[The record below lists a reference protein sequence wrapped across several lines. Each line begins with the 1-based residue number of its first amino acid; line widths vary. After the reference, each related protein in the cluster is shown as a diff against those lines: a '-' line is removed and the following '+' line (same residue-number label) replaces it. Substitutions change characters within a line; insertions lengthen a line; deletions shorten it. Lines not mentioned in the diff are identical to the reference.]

1 MANINVK
8 GFMML
13 AVGLIVSTILVTG
26 VLVPVIGDAIEGDE
40 TTYTNTGEYYYSQA
54 KEGENHTIVITNNTT
69 KATIT
74 YDGEVLKE
82 IPMGDDYWFI
92 PLFSFIVDD
101 EKKLCIL
108 EYIVGTGMEVP
119 PTNDKMLDIPYTG
132 GPVGWGDSGE
142 MTISITGTQVTVSE
156 EGGDEPT
163 PYTVDIYLSKTG
175 EYVWADDPI
184 INPSEPI
191 YAMGGKGELTIDGNT
206 RKFAYAAVGCYG
218 LIDEMKTLLEDSILV
233 KDCMTF
239 NGSNWQAV
247 LPGSYA
253 PGPENIVSDP
263 QITEIGELDKINGI
277 NIETLWQD
285 DSSYDIDV
293 QRFIVPVTVGIEGSG
308 GLSPSMT
315 AVLSLVPF
323 LIIIGI
329 TLVTIDH
336 MIKKE

>member
-13 AVGLIVSTILVTG
+13 VVGLIVSTILVTG
-26 VLVPVIGDAIEGDE
+26 VLIPVIGNAIEGDE
-40 TTYTNTGEYYYSQA
+40 ATYTNTGEYYYSQA
-54 KEGENHTIVITNNTT
+54 KDGENHTIIITNDGT
-69 KATIT
+69 KATIKCDEET
-74 YDGEVLKE
+74 VKE
-82 IPMGDDYWFI
+82 ITLGDDFWFI
-92 PLFSFIVDD
+92 PLFSYIQDD
-101 EKKLCIL
+101 TKKLCIL
-108 EYIVGTGMEVP
+108 EYLVGTGMEVP

-132 GPVGWGDSGE
+132 GPVAWGDSGE
-142 MTISITGTQVTVSE
+142 ITITITGTQVMVSE

-175 EYVWADDPI
+175 EYVWADNPI
-184 INPSEPI
+184 INPSYPI
-191 YAMGGKGELTIDGNT
+191 YAMDGKGDLTIDGNT
-206 RKFAYAAVGCYG
+206 RKFVYGAVGCYG
-218 LIDEMKTLLEDSILV
+218 LIGEMKTLLDDSFLV

-239 NGSNWQAV
+239 NGSQWSSIS
-247 LPGSYA
+247 PGPMA

-263 QITEIGELDKINGI
+263 QITEINELDRIDGI

-293 QRFIVPVTVGIEGSG
+293 QRFIVPVTVGIERSG

-315 AVLSLVPF
+315 AVLSLIPF